1 MGVRRYDE
9 YPVTGIVFVAV
20 GAGEAEPTVN

>member
-1 MGVRRYDE
+1 MGVRRDDE
-9 YPVTGIVFVAV
+9 CPVTGIVFVAV